1 MKLLAN
7 SKLLCALLAV
17 VSVGMGVQTYYL
29 VRVHR
34 QLRAS
39 EVQAAETTAWIETSE
54 ADDDQTALIPADPR
68 TSLVPVDPFADLDQ
82 AEERMRSLFDNFHD
96 RFDRNFGDSWFDNR
110 PILAD
115 GSSFLLGNMG
125 QLGPR
130 VDLQDCGDSYEVTV
144 DVPGAEET
152 EVVVRVEGDM
162 LIVEGSCATS
172 NEESEPGS
180 FVRRER
186 QFGRFERRLA
196 IPQDA
201 DDSTLHTEYANG
213 VSKVT
218 LLKKS

>member
-96 RFDRNFGDSWFDNR
+96 RFDRNFGDSWFD
-110 PILAD
+110 
-115 GSSFLLGNMG
+115 
-125 QLGPR
+125 
-130 VDLQDCGDSYEVTV
+130 SYEVTV